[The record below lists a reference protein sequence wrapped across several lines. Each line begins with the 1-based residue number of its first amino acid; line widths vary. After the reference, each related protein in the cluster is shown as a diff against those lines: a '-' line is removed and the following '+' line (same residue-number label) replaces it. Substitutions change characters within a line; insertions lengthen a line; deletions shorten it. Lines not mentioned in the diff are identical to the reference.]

1 MSCKCSSEKSS
12 KTKEKSCDSVSK
24 ESSTASKKA

>member
-1 MSCKCSSEKSS
+1 MSCKCSSEKSI
-12 KTKEKSCDSVSK
+12 KTKEKNCASASK